1 MSYENSFSD
10 FKCINFAGYT
20 QKSPMLSEGSIS
32 TAEEH
37 FLKSPHVPFRKVGR
51 PNTAGNMDGR
61 LLWKNIMC

>member
-20 QKSPMLSEGSIS
+20 QQSPMLPEDGIL

-37 FLKSPHVPFRKVGR
+37 CEEPTHPFSEGRKTEHSWYV
-51 PNTAGNMDGR
+51 DGR
-61 LLWKNIMC
+61 LLWKNVTC